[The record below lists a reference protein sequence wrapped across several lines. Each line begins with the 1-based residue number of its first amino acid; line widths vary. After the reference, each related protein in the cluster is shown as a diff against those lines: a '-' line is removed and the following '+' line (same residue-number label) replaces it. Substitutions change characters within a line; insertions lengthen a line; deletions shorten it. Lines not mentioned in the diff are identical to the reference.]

1 VFQHVVGKDHIEGV
15 VRVGDAAGVGDFAFI
30 QHRVVHDPGIEIEA
44 ADAGGMTPEVHLLD
58 DAGSGPKIE
67 NDSGGGE
74 MLENALAEQLV
85 VPVAGESGIEGL
97 VEFFDKGGHVVLP
110 AGSWLRRVGSNG

>member
-1 VFQHVVGKDHIEGV
+1 
-15 VRVGDAAGVGDFAFI
+15 
-30 QHRVVHDPGIEIEA
+30 
-44 ADAGGMTPEVHLLD
+44 MTPEVHLLD

-85 VPVAGESGIEGL
+85 VPVAGLGGIEGA
-97 VEFFDKGGHVVLP
+97 VEFFDEGGHVALP
-110 AGSWLRRVGSNG
+110 SDLLLRRVGSNG